1 MSKIGEG
8 RGKNQRWGR
17 SVERGLSP
25 GSGKLVL
32 TRLCR
37 LLNAVHALVSSANVV
52 TAIYQVTG
60 QDLHGFKSPFEHVS
74 GCALFTDT
82 DRPITPSPPSQSSTS
97 TFPTVFLS
105 SIFVFLAQRRAQ
117 LTREREMNLF
127 IFLFFSFFFSRKNKS
142 EKVSVS

>member
-1 MSKIGEG
+1 MEIVSDRTRFLKKGGEKLSKIGEG

-82 DRPITPSPPSQSSTS
+82 DRPITPTYLLTFTS
-97 TFPTVFLS
+97 E
-105 SIFVFLAQRRAQ
+105 SIFHLDFSNGSSLLYFCFSSAETSAIDE
-117 LTREREMNLF
+117 RER
-127 IFLFFSFFFSRKNKS
+127 
-142 EKVSVS
+142 